1 MKTRLL
7 LIYILLFGSYL
18 YVQAQIKDTAK
29 KVTATTPAT
38 SPKKK
43 EIKKIDDPVLALPAE
58 LIYKIQHLHPDSI
71 LNLNERI
78 VRNERRADDVGDVY
92 EVTVTVRLGFS
103 QDMITG
109 IVKEVPLYQS
119 ADREMNLIEVKI
131 PVKFCCTT
139 KIDSAHTKK
148 HCGKMSELNDF
159 EENEHCKNWMQDNGE
174 SAGDPDA
181 VNGFRPK
188 VVKKSTAKPNVA
200 DSTGFGKPGQKP
212 TKKELKNQ
220 KQESRDSSGVE
231 KKEPIQKTKKE
242 PAKKEKTEPVK
253 KEANAEAEEGFGKP
267 APKSKGKEKNKKQKE
282 PADTTTVQ

>member
-7 LIYILLFGSYL
+7 FLYIFLFGSYVFL
-18 YVQAQIKDTAK
+18 QAQDSTK
-29 KVTATTPAT
+29 KATATTPVKST
-38 SPKKK
+38 KKK
-43 EIKKIDDPVLALPAE
+43 EIKKLDDPLLALPAE

-78 VRNERRADDVGDVY
+78 VRNERRADEAGDPY

-188 VVKKSTAKPNVA
+188 VVKKSTAKPTVA

-220 KQESRDSSGVE
+220 KQESMDSSGVE
-231 KKEPIQKTKKE
+231 KKEPIQKSKKE

-253 KEANAEAEEGFGKP
+253 KEANAEGEETFGKP
-267 APKSKGKEKNKKQKE
+267 APKSKSKEKNKKQKE
-282 PADTTTVQ
+282 PTDTTSVQ